1 MDEAELTA
9 ARNSSLRVWPS
20 STCPK
25 SWPRRW
31 RILHRILVADRSTQ
45 LHQIFRADD
54 AHAAPFACATMT
66 MPTRETARPKA
77 IAQDNGSSNMIQ
89 AQIMVTGGLR

>member
-1 MDEAELTA
+1 VREFADLAEQHAPEIVAEAVA
-9 ARNSSLRVWPS
+9 HF
-20 STCPK
+20 
-25 SWPRRW
+25 
-31 RILHRILVADRSTQ
+31 LHRILVADRSTQ

-89 AQIMVTGGLR
+89 AQIVVTGGLR